1 MCALGSVS
9 GVNLLTVET
18 VIQPTVRTHNTITI
32 TREEYTSTMDWVLA
46 APIAAVVSILFGG
59 FLFYRVYQ
67 SPTGTEAA
75 VRVQRAIAEGANA
88 YLQILYTALV
98 VVSAILALV
107 LVFLFGWET
116 ALAYV
121 LGALCS
127 ALAGYFGM
135 QVALLAN
142 AKSAT
147 AAQGGLTKAFPVAFN
162 AGGVMGMA
170 VVGLAALGM
179 SVIYLIFRDPEI
191 VLGFS
196 FGASSLALLAK
207 AGGGIYTKT
216 ADIGADLVGKVE
228 LTLPED
234 DPRNPAVI
242 ADNVGD
248 NVGDVAGMGGDI
260 FDSYVASVVAVM
272 ILGSALHN
280 ADASIYSIGYVTLP
294 IVFAAAGIFASIV
307 GMFFVRTSEGQ
318 NPTRALN
325 MGTYA
330 TCAVFAVLSLGVVL
344 LLNVDIAVFWA
355 NVAGLIAGV
364 VIGMTTDYYT
374 SIDQVAVKNT
384 AEASQTG
391 TAINILTGFSYGL
404 MSVVPPIIG
413 IALATLIAYF
423 VCQAN
428 GISGLYGVSIAAVG
442 MLSITGMIVSSD
454 AYGPI
459 VDNAQG
465 IAEMAGMDPDVIHV
479 CAQMDAAGNTAK
491 AITKGFAIGAAGL
504 TVLALFAAY
513 METVGASST
522 VQELLGK
529 GIDVTTLELLD
540 PLVIAGV
547 FLGSMMP
554 PVFSA
559 MLILSVGK
567 NAFKMIE
574 EVRRQV
580 REIPGL
586 LEGTADPDYA
596 SCVRIASQGALWEL
610 VAPGLLGFLAPLI
623 VGFLL
628 GPAALGGFLGGS
640 IFVGLI
646 FALLMANSGGLWD
659 NAKKYIEDGAL
670 GGPGSDEHKAA
681 VVGDTVGDPFKD
693 TAGPSI
699 NTLITVM
706 SLVAT
711 VFAPV
716 IAKYS
721 LPIVFRWY
729 ELPWFH

>member
-1 MCALGSVS
+1 M
-9 GVNLLTVET
+9 NW
-18 VIQPTVRTHNTITI
+18 VI
-32 TREEYTSTMDWVLA
+32 L

-59 FLFYRVYQ
+59 YLFYRVYQ
-67 SPTGTEAA
+67 APVGTKEAA
-75 VRVQRAIAEGANA
+75 RVQRAISEGANA
-88 YLQILYTALV
+88 YLRILYLALV
-98 VVSAILALV
+98 IVAAILAIILI
-107 LVFLFGWET
+107 FLFGIWT
-116 ALAYV
+116 AVAYV
-121 LGALCS
+121 FGALCS

-135 QVALLAN
+135 QVALMAN

-147 AAQGGLTKAFPVAFN
+147 AAQEGLTKAFPLAFS

-179 SVIYLIFRDPEI
+179 SVLYLIFEDPEI
-191 VLGFS
+191 ILGFS

-260 FDSYVASVVAVM
+260 FDSYVASAVAVM
-272 ILGSALHN
+272 ILGAALH
-280 ADASIYSIGYVTLP
+280 AGDAELYPIGYVTLP
-294 IVFAAAGIFASIV
+294 ILFAAGGILASIV
-307 GMFFVRTSEGQ
+307 GMFFVRTSEGE

-330 TCAVFAVLSLGVVL
+330 TTIVFAILSLGIVF
-344 LLNVDIAVFWA
+344 LLNLSMAVFWA
-355 NVAGLIAGV
+355 NIAGLIAGI

-374 SIDQVAVKNT
+374 SIDGQAVKNT

-404 MSVVPPIIG
+404 LSIVPPIIG
-413 IALATLIAYF
+413 IAGATVIAYF
-423 VCQAN
+423 VAQGM
-428 GISGLYGVSIAAVG
+428 GISGLYGISIAAVG
-442 MLSITGMIVSSD
+442 MLSVTGMIVSSD

-465 IAEMAGMDPDVIHV
+465 IAEMSGMDPEVIAV

-513 METVGASST
+513 AETVGLTSLD
-522 VQELLGK
+522 LLNP
-529 GIDVTTLELLD
+529 I
-540 PLVIAGV
+540 VIVGM
-547 FLGSMMP
+547 FLGAMMP

-559 MLILSVGK
+559 MLILSVGR

-574 EVRRQV
+574 EIRRQV

-610 VAPGLLGFLAPLI
+610 IGPGLLAFLAPLG
-623 VGFLL
+623 VGFVL
-628 GPAALGGFLGGS
+628 GPRALGGFLGGS
-640 IFVGLI
+640 IFVGVI
-646 FALLMANSGGLWD
+646 FALFMANSGGLWD

-670 GGPGSDEHKAA
+670 GGPGSEEHKAA

-706 SLVAT
+706 SLIAT
-711 VFAPV
+711 VFGPV
-716 IAKYS
+716 ISRYA
-721 LPIVFRWY
+721 LPVVFG
-729 ELPWFH
+729 WFS

>member
-1 MCALGSVS
+1 
-9 GVNLLTVET
+9 
-18 VIQPTVRTHNTITI
+18 
-32 TREEYTSTMDWVLA
+32 MDWVFLG
-46 APIAAVVSILFGG
+46 PIAAVISIFFGG
-59 FLFYRVYQ
+59 YLFYRV
-67 SPTGTEAA
+67 SLAPTGSEKAA
-75 VRVQRAIAEGANA
+75 RVSRAITEGANA
-88 YLQILYTALV
+88 YLRTLYSALV
-98 VVSAILALV
+98 VVALILSLV
-107 LVFLFGWET
+107 LVFLFGIWT
-116 ALAYV
+116 AVAYV
-121 LGALCS
+121 FGALCS

-135 QVALLAN
+135 QVALMAN
-142 AKSAT
+142 AKTAT
-147 AAQGGLTKAFPVAFN
+147 AAQGGLSKAFPLAFS

-170 VVGLAALGM
+170 VVGMAVIGM
-179 SVIYLIFRDPEI
+179 SVIYMIFRDPEI

-260 FDSYVASVVAVM
+260 FDSYVASMVAVM
-272 ILGSALHN
+272 ILGAALVQRHPKT
-280 ADASIYSIGYVTLP
+280 YGLHYVTLP
-294 IVFAAAGIFASIV
+294 IIFAAAGIIASIV

-325 MGTYA
+325 AGTYA
-330 TCAVFAVLSLGVVL
+330 TCVVFAVLAFGVVRLLGV
-344 LLNVDIAVFWA
+344 NMAAFWA
-355 NVAGLIAGV
+355 NLAGLVAGV
-364 VIGMTTDYYT
+364 VIGVTTDHYT
-374 SIDQVAVKNT
+374 SIDQVAVRNT

-404 MSVVPPIIG
+404 LSIVPPIIG
-413 IALATLIAYF
+413 IAAATMIAYF
-423 VCQAN
+423 VSE
-428 GISGLYGVSIAAVG
+428 GMGMSGLYGISISAVG

-465 IAEMAGMDPDVIHV
+465 VAEMSGMDPEVISV

-513 METVGASST
+513 AETVDLTSLD
-522 VQELLGK
+522 LLNPVVIV
-529 GIDVTTLELLD
+529 GIF
-540 PLVIAGV
+540 I
-547 FLGSMMP
+547 GSMMP

-559 MLILSVGK
+559 MTILSVGR

-574 EVRRQV
+574 EIRRQV

-610 VAPGLLGFLAPLI
+610 TGPGLLAFLSPLV

-628 GPAALGGFLGGS
+628 GPLALGGFLGGS

-646 FALLMANSGGLWD
+646 FALFMANSGGLWD

-670 GGPGSDEHKAA
+670 GGPGSEEHKAA

-706 SLVAT
+706 SLIAT

-716 IAKYS
+716 IANYA
-721 LPIVFRWY
+721 LPVVFG
-729 ELPWFH
+729 WF

>member
-1 MCALGSVS
+1 
-9 GVNLLTVET
+9 
-18 VIQPTVRTHNTITI
+18 
-32 TREEYTSTMDWVLA
+32 MDWVFLG
-46 APIAAVVSILFGG
+46 PIAAVVSILFGG
-59 FLFYRVYQ
+59 YLFYRVYQ
-67 SPTGTEAA
+67 APTGTQQAA
-75 VRVQRAIAEGANA
+75 RVQRAIAEGANA
-88 YLQILYTALV
+88 YLGTLYLALV
-98 VVSAILALV
+98 VVAGILALV
-107 LVFLFGWET
+107 LIFLFGIWT

-121 LGALCS
+121 FGALCS

-135 QVALLAN
+135 QVALMAN
-142 AKSAT
+142 ARSAT
-147 AAQGGLTKAFPVAFN
+147 AAEGGLAKAFPLAFS

-170 VVGLAALGM
+170 VVGLAVLGM
-179 SVIYLIFRDPEI
+179 SVLYLIFEDPEI

-242 ADNVGD
+242 ADLVGD

-272 ILGSALHN
+272 ILGAALHARN
-280 ADASIYSIGYVTLP
+280 PELYPIGYVTLP
-294 IVFAAAGIFASIV
+294 IIFAAGGIVASII
-307 GMFFVRTSEGQ
+307 GMFFVHTSEGE

-330 TCAVFAVLSLGVVL
+330 TTIVFAILSLGIVFL
-344 LLNVDIAVFWA
+344 LDVSMAIFWA
-355 NVAGLIAGV
+355 NIAGLIAGI

-374 SIDQVAVKNT
+374 SIDGQAVKNT

-404 MSVVPPIIG
+404 MSIVPPIIG
-413 IALATLIAYF
+413 ITVATMVSFF
-423 VCQAN
+423 VAQ
-428 GISGLYGVSIAAVG
+428 GMGVSGLYGISIAAVG

-465 IAEMAGMDPDVIHV
+465 VAEMAGMDPDVISV

-513 METVGASST
+513 SETVQLESLD
-522 VQELLGK
+522 LLNP
-529 GIDVTTLELLD
+529 V
-540 PLVIAGV
+540 VIVGV
-547 FLGSMMP
+547 FLGAMMP

-559 MLILSVGK
+559 MLILSVGR

-574 EVRRQV
+574 EIRRQV

-610 VAPGLLGFLAPLI
+610 IAPGLLSFLAPLG
-623 VGFLL
+623 VGFIL
-628 GPAALGGFLGGS
+628 GPKALAGFLGGS
-640 IFVGLI
+640 IFVGVI
-646 FALLMANSGGLWD
+646 FALFMANAGGLWD
-659 NAKKYIEDGAL
+659 NAKKYIEDGHL
-670 GGPGSDEHKAA
+670 GGPGSEEHKAA
-681 VVGDTVGDPFKD
+681 IVGDTVGDPFKD

-706 SLVAT
+706 SLIAT

-716 IAKYS
+716 ISRYA
-721 LPIVFRWY
+721 LPVVFG
-729 ELPWFH
+729 WFG

>member
-1 MCALGSVS
+1 
-9 GVNLLTVET
+9 
-18 VIQPTVRTHNTITI
+18 
-32 TREEYTSTMDWVLA
+32 MDWVFL
-46 APIAAVVSILFGG
+46 APISAVISILFGG
-59 FLFYRVYQ
+59 YLFYHVNKA
-67 SPTGTEAA
+67 PTGTQEAA
-75 VRVQRAIAEGANA
+75 HVSAAIREGANA
-88 YLQILYTALV
+88 YLKILYTALV
-98 VVSAILALV
+98 VVAVILSIV
-107 LVFLFGWET
+107 LLLLFGFWT
-116 ALAYV
+116 AVAYV

-127 ALAGYFGM
+127 ALAGFLGM
-135 QVALLAN
+135 QVALMAN
-142 AKSAT
+142 VKSAT
-147 AAQGGLTKAFPVAFN
+147 AAEHGLTKAFPIAFS

-170 VVGLAALGM
+170 VTGMAVLGM
-179 SVIYLIFRDPEI
+179 SVIYIIFRDPSI

-272 ILGSALHN
+272 ILGAEL
-280 ADASIYSIGYVTLP
+280 AQDDPATYGTGYVILP
-294 IVFAAAGIFASIV
+294 LVLAAAGILAAIV
-307 GMFFVRTSEGQ
+307 GMFFVRATEGQ

-325 MGTYA
+325 MGTYV
-330 TCAVFAVLSLGVVL
+330 TCIALAVLSLGVVYL
-344 LLNVDIAVFWA
+344 LGVNMAAFWA
-355 NVAGLIAGV
+355 NLAGLVAGV

-374 SIDQVAVKNT
+374 SIDQKAVKNT

-404 MSVVPPIIG
+404 LSIVPPIIG
-413 IALATLIAYF
+413 IAVATMVAYF
-423 VCQAN
+423 VSE
-428 GISGLYGVSIAAVG
+428 GMGMSGLYGISISAVG

-465 IAEMAGMDPDVIHV
+465 IAEMSGMSHEVIHV

-513 METVGASST
+513 AATVDLSA
-522 VQELLGK
+522 L
-529 GIDVTTLELLD
+529 DLLD
-540 PLVIAGV
+540 PLVIVGV

-559 MLILSVGK
+559 MTILSVGK

-574 EVRRQV
+574 EIRRQV

-586 LEGTADPDYA
+586 LEGTAKPDYA

-610 VAPGLLGFLAPLI
+610 LAPGLLAFLSPLA

-628 GPAALGGFLGGS
+628 GVKALGGFLGGS

-646 FALLMANSGGLWD
+646 FALFMANAGGLWD

-670 GGPGSDEHKAA
+670 GGPGSEEHKAA

-706 SLVAT
+706 SLIAN

-721 LPIVFRWY
+721 LPT
-729 ELPWFH
+729 LMGWF

>member
-1 MCALGSVS
+1 
-9 GVNLLTVET
+9 
-18 VIQPTVRTHNTITI
+18 
-32 TREEYTSTMDWVLA
+32 MDWVFL

-59 FLFYRVYQ
+59 YLFYRVQ
-67 SPTGTEAA
+67 QAPIGTERAA
-75 VRVQRAIAEGANA
+75 KVSRAITEGANA
-88 YLQILYTALV
+88 YLKILYLALV
-98 VVSAILALV
+98 VIAAILAIV
-107 LVFLFGWET
+107 LIFLFGVPM
-116 ALAYV
+116 AVAFV
-121 LGALCS
+121 LGAACS
-127 ALAGYFGM
+127 AVAGYFGM
-135 QVALLAN
+135 QVALMAN
-142 AKSAT
+142 ARSAT
-147 AAQGGLTKAFPVAFN
+147 AAKEGLTAAFPIAFN

-170 VVGLAALGM
+170 VVGLAVLGM
-179 SVIYLIFRDPEI
+179 SVVYILSGDPEI

-272 ILGSALHN
+272 ILGAALH
-280 ADASIYSIGYVTLP
+280 AEEPGTYPIAYVTLP
-294 IVFAAAGIFASIV
+294 IIFASVGIFSSIV
-307 GMFFVRTSEGQ
+307 GMFFVRTSEGE
-318 NPTRALN
+318 NPTRGLN

-330 TCAVFAVLSLGVVL
+330 TCVVFALLSFGVVL
-344 LLNVDIAVFWA
+344 LLGVNLAVFWA
-355 NVAGLIAGV
+355 NLAGLVAGV

-374 SIDQVAVKNT
+374 SIDQQAVKNT

-404 MSVVPPIIG
+404 LSIVPPIIG
-413 IALATLIAYF
+413 IAAATMISFF
-423 VCQAN
+423 VSQAM
-428 GISGLYGVSIAAVG
+428 GISGLYGISIAAVG

-465 IAEMAGMDPDVIHV
+465 VAEMSGMDPDVIQV

-513 METVGASST
+513 TETVG
-522 VQELLGK
+522 
-529 GIDVTTLELLD
+529 VTALDLLD
-540 PLVIAGV
+540 PIVIVGV
-547 FLGSMMP
+547 FIGSMMP

-574 EVRRQV
+574 EIRRQV

-610 VAPGLLGFLAPLI
+610 VGPGLLAFLSPLA
-623 VGFLL
+623 VGFFL
-628 GPAALGGFLGGS
+628 GPKALGGFLGGS

-646 FALLMANSGGLWD
+646 FALFMANSGGLWD

-670 GGPGSDEHKAA
+670 GGTGSEEHKAA

-711 VFAPV
+711 VFAP
-716 IAKYS
+716 IIGQYA
-721 LPIVFRWY
+721 LPVVFG
-729 ELPWFH
+729 WF

>member
-1 MCALGSVS
+1 M
-9 GVNLLTVET
+9 NW
-18 VIQPTVRTHNTITI
+18 VI
-32 TREEYTSTMDWVLA
+32 L
-46 APIAAVVSILFGG
+46 APIAAVISILFGLW
-59 FLFYRVYQ
+59 LFMRVR
-67 SPTGTEAA
+67 AA
-75 VRVQRAIAEGANA
+75 PLGSKKTAEVTAAIAEGANA
-88 YLQILYTALV
+88 YLRVLYVALV
-98 VVSAILALV
+98 VVAAILAVLLV
-107 LVFLFGWET
+107 ILFTWQM
-116 ALAYV
+116 ALAFV
-121 LGALCS
+121 FGATCS
-127 ALAGYFGM
+127 AVAGYFGM
-135 QVALLAN
+135 QVALMANGRSAN
-142 AKSAT
+142 AAKE
-147 AAQGGLTKAFPVAFN
+147 GLSKAFPIAFN

-170 VVGLAALGM
+170 VVGLAVLGM
-179 SVIYLIFRDPEI
+179 SVLYMLTINPETGMGDPEV

-196 FGASSLALLAK
+196 FGASALALLAK

-228 LTLPED
+228 LGLPED

-272 ILGSALHN
+272 ILGAALLES
-280 ADASIYSIGYVTLP
+280 DTDTYSVSYVVLP
-294 IVFAAAGIFASIV
+294 MIFAAAGILSSII

-318 NPTRALN
+318 NPTRGLN

-330 TCAVFAVLSLGVVL
+330 TTAVFAALSFGVIQLLGI
-344 LLNVDIAVFWA
+344 NMAAFWA
-355 NVAGLIAGV
+355 NLAGLLAGII
-364 VIGMTTDYYT
+364 IGMTTDYYT
-374 SIDQVAVKNT
+374 SIDQQMVKNT

-404 MSVVPPIIG
+404 LSVVPPILG
-413 IALATLIAYF
+413 IVAATLISYF
-423 VCQAN
+423 VSEAM
-428 GISGLYGVSIAAVG
+428 GMSGLYGISIAAVG

-465 IAEMAGMDPDVIHV
+465 IAEMSGFDHEVIQV

-513 METVGASST
+513 SETVDLSAMN
-522 VQELLGK
+522 
-529 GIDVTTLELLD
+529 LLD
-540 PLVIAGV
+540 PIVIAGIFV
-547 FLGSMMP
+547 GAMMP

-559 MLILSVGK
+559 MTILAVGR

-574 EVRRQV
+574 EIRRQV

-586 LEGTADPDYA
+586 LEGTANPDYA
-596 SCVRIASQGALWEL
+596 SCVGIASQGALWEL
-610 VAPGLLGFLAPLI
+610 VGPGLLAFLSPLA

-628 GPAALGGFLGGS
+628 GPSALGGFLGGS

-646 FALLMANSGGLWD
+646 FALFMANAGGLWD
-659 NAKKYIEDGAL
+659 NAKKYIEDGKL
-670 GGPGSDEHKAA
+670 GGPGSEEHKAA

-706 SLVAT
+706 SLIAT
-711 VFAPV
+711 VFAPI
-716 IAKYS
+716 IAKWS
-721 LPIVFRWY
+721 LPVVFG
-729 ELPWFH
+729 WFGY

>member
-1 MCALGSVS
+1 
-9 GVNLLTVET
+9 
-18 VIQPTVRTHNTITI
+18 
-32 TREEYTSTMDWVLA
+32 MDWVFL

-59 FLFYRVYQ
+59 YLFYQVKQ
-67 SPTGTEAA
+67 APVGTEKAA
-75 VRVQRAIAEGANA
+75 RVSAAITEGANA
-88 YLQILYTALV
+88 YLRILYVALV
-98 VVSAILALV
+98 VIAAVLAIVLAL
-107 LVFLFGWET
+107 LFDVPM
-116 ALAYV
+116 ALAFV
-121 LGALCS
+121 FGAACS
-127 ALAGYFGM
+127 AVAGYFGM
-135 QVALLAN
+135 QVALMAN
-142 AKSAT
+142 ARTAT
-147 AAQGGLTKAFPVAFN
+147 AAKDGLTKAFPIAFS

-170 VVGLAALGM
+170 VVGLAVLGM
-179 SVIYLIFRDPEI
+179 SVIYLIFRNPHI

-248 NVGDVAGMGGDI
+248 NVGDVAGMGADI
-260 FDSYVASVVAVM
+260 FDSYVASAVAVM
-272 ILGSALHN
+272 ILGAALAREN
-280 ADASIYSIGYVTLP
+280 PSTYGLNYVALP
-294 IVFAAAGIFASIV
+294 IVFAAAGILASIV
-307 GMFFVRTSEGQ
+307 GMFFVRTGEGQ

-330 TCAVFAVLSLGVVL
+330 TCAVFAVLSLGIVFL
-344 LLNVDIAVFWA
+344 LGINMAAFWA
-355 NVAGLIAGV
+355 NLAGLIAGV
-364 VIGMTTDYYT
+364 VIGTTTDYYT
-374 SIDQVAVKNT
+374 SIDQQAVKNV

-404 MSVVPPIIG
+404 LSIVPPILG
-413 IALATLIAYF
+413 IAAATMIAFF
-423 VCQAN
+423 VSE
-428 GISGLYGVSIAAVG
+428 GMGMSGLYGISISAVG

-465 IAEMAGMDPDVIHV
+465 VAEMSSMDPDVIQV

-513 METVGASST
+513 AETVGLTSLD
-522 VQELLGK
+522 LLNP
-529 GIDVTTLELLD
+529 I
-540 PLVIAGV
+540 VIVGLFV
-547 FLGSMMP
+547 GSMMP

-559 MLILSVGK
+559 MLILSVGR

-574 EVRRQV
+574 EIRRQV

-610 VAPGLLGFLAPLI
+610 VAPGLLAFLAPLA
-623 VGFLL
+623 VGFFL
-628 GPAALGGFLGGS
+628 GPVALGGFLGGS

-646 FALLMANSGGLWD
+646 FALFMANSGGLWD

-670 GGPGSDEHKAA
+670 GGPGSEEHKAA

-716 IAKYS
+716 IGQYA
-721 LPIVFRWY
+721 LPVVFG
-729 ELPWFH
+729 WF

>member
-1 MCALGSVS
+1 
-9 GVNLLTVET
+9 
-18 VIQPTVRTHNTITI
+18 
-32 TREEYTSTMDWVLA
+32 MDWVIL
-46 APIAAVVSILFGG
+46 APIAAVLSILFGG
-59 FLFYRVYQ
+59 YLFYKVYQ

-75 VRVQRAIAEGANA
+75 AKVQRAIAEGANA
-88 YLQILYTALV
+88 YLKTLYLALV
-98 VVSAILALV
+98 VVAAILSLV
-107 LVFLFGWET
+107 LLLLFDLWT
-116 ALAYV
+116 ALAFV
-121 LGALCS
+121 FGAFCS
-127 ALAGYFGM
+127 AVAGYFGM
-135 QVALLAN
+135 QVALMAN

-147 AAQGGLTKAFPVAFN
+147 AANEGLTKAFPVAFN

-170 VVGLAALGM
+170 VVGLAVLGM
-179 SVIYLIFRDPEI
+179 SVLYLIFRDPEI

-196 FGASSLALLAK
+196 FGASAFALLAK

-272 ILGSALHN
+272 ILGASLHHS
-280 ADASIYSIGYVTLP
+280 DPGTYSIAYVTLP
-294 IVFAAAGIFASIV
+294 IIFAAAGILASII
-307 GMFFVRTSEGQ
+307 GMFFVRSSEGQ

-330 TCAVFAVLSLGVVL
+330 TTVVFAVLSLGVVL
-344 LLNVDIAVFWA
+344 LLGLNMAIFWA
-355 NVAGLIAGV
+355 NIAGLIAGI

-374 SIDQVAVKNT
+374 SIDQQAVAKT

-404 MSVVPPIIG
+404 MSIVPPIIG
-413 IALATLIAYF
+413 IAAATMISFF
-423 VCQAN
+423 VAQGM
-428 GISGLYGVSIAAVG
+428 GISGLYGISIAAVG

-465 IAEMAGMDPDVIHV
+465 VAEMAGMEPEVIHV

-513 METVGASST
+513 AETVNLDSLDMLHP
-522 VQELLGK
+522 VVIV
-529 GIDVTTLELLD
+529 GI
-540 PLVIAGV
+540 
-547 FLGSMMP
+547 FLGAMMP

-559 MLILSVGK
+559 MLILSVGR

-574 EVRRQV
+574 EIRRQV

-596 SCVRIASQGALWEL
+596 SCVAIASQGALWEL
-610 VAPGLLGFLAPLI
+610 VAPGILAFAAPLA
-623 VGFLL
+623 VGFIL
-628 GPAALGGFLGGS
+628 GPAALAGFLGGS
-640 IFVGLI
+640 IFVGVI
-646 FALLMANSGGLWD
+646 FALFMANSGGLWD
-659 NAKKYIEDGAL
+659 NAKKFIEDGAL
-670 GGPGSDEHKAA
+670 GGPGSEEHKAA

-706 SLVAT
+706 SLIAT
-711 VFAPV
+711 VFGPLIAQYALPV
-716 IAKYS
+716 
-721 LPIVFRWY
+721 VFNW
-729 ELPWFH
+729 PF

>member
-1 MCALGSVS
+1 M
-9 GVNLLTVET
+9 NW
-18 VIQPTVRTHNTITI
+18 VIF
-32 TREEYTSTMDWVLA
+32 
-46 APIAAVVSILFGG
+46 APIAAVVSIFFGG
-59 FLFYRVYQ
+59 YLFYKVYQ
-67 SPTGTEAA
+67 SPTGSEKAA
-75 VRVQRAIAEGANA
+75 RVSRAISEGANA
-88 YLQILYTALV
+88 YLKTLYLALV
-98 VVSAILALV
+98 VVAAILSVV
-107 LVFLFGWET
+107 LIFLFGVET
-116 ALAYV
+116 AVAYV
-121 LGALCS
+121 FGAVCS
-127 ALAGYFGM
+127 GLAGYFGM
-135 QVALLAN
+135 QVALMAN
-142 AKSAT
+142 AKTAT
-147 AAQGGLTKAFPVAFN
+147 AAEGGLTKAFPVAFN

-170 VVGLAALGM
+170 VVGMAVLGM
-179 SVIYLIFRDPEI
+179 SVIYLIFEDPQI

-228 LTLPED
+228 LNLPED

-248 NVGDVAGMGGDI
+248 NVGDVAGMGADI

-272 ILGSALHN
+272 ILGAALH
-280 ADASIYSIGYVTLP
+280 SRHPETYGIIYVTLP
-294 IVFAAAGIFASIV
+294 ILFAALGIPASIV
-307 GMFFVRTSEGQ
+307 GVFFVRTGEGQ

-330 TCAVFAVLSLGVVL
+330 TCVVFALLSLGIVL
-344 LLNVDIAVFWA
+344 LLGINIAVFWCTI
-355 NVAGLIAGV
+355 AGLIAGV
-364 VIGMTTDYYT
+364 TIGMTTDHYT
-374 SIDQVAVKNT
+374 SIDQKAVKLT

-391 TAINILTGFSYGL
+391 AAINILTGFSYGL
-404 MSVVPPIIG
+404 MSIVPPIIG
-413 IALATLIAYF
+413 IAAATLVSYF
-423 VCQAN
+423 VSE
-428 GISGLYGVSIAAVG
+428 GMGMDGLYGISVSAVG

-465 IAEMAGMDPDVIHV
+465 VAEMAGMDPDVIQV

-513 METVGASST
+513 AETVGLPSLD
-522 VQELLGK
+522 LLHP
-529 GIDVTTLELLD
+529 I
-540 PLVIAGV
+540 VIAGV
-547 FLGSMMP
+547 FLGAMMP

-559 MLILSVGK
+559 MTILSVGK

-574 EVRRQV
+574 EIRRQV

-586 LEGTADPDYA
+586 LDGTADPDYA

-610 VAPGLLGFLAPLI
+610 VGPGLLAFVAPLA

-640 IFVGLI
+640 IFVGVI
-646 FALLMANSGGLWD
+646 FALFMANAGGLWD
-659 NAKKYIEDGAL
+659 NAKKYIEDGHL
-670 GGPGSDEHKAA
+670 GGTGSEEHKAA
-681 VVGDTVGDPFKD
+681 VIGDTVGDPFKD

-706 SLVAT
+706 SLIAT

-716 IAKYS
+716 IARHA
-721 LPIVFRWY
+721 LPTVFG
-729 ELPWFH
+729 WF

>member
-1 MCALGSVS
+1 
-9 GVNLLTVET
+9 
-18 VIQPTVRTHNTITI
+18 
-32 TREEYTSTMDWVLA
+32 MDWVFL
-46 APIAAVVSILFGG
+46 APIAAVISILFGG
-59 FLFYRVYQ
+59 YLFYRVYQ
-67 SPTGTEAA
+67 SPSGSEAA
-75 VRVQRAIAEGANA
+75 VRVSRAINQGANA
-88 YLQILYTALV
+88 YLKTLYSALV
-98 VVSAILALV
+98 VVAVILSIV
-107 LVFLFGWET
+107 LGLLFGVWT
-116 ALAYV
+116 AVAYV
-121 LGALCS
+121 FGALCS
-127 ALAGYFGM
+127 AVAGFFGM
-135 QVALLAN
+135 QVALMAN
-142 AKSAT
+142 AKTAT
-147 AAQGGLTKAFPVAFN
+147 AAQYGLSKAFPVAFN

-179 SVIYLIFRDPEI
+179 SVVYMVFRDPHI

-248 NVGDVAGMGGDI
+248 NVGDVAGMGADI

-272 ILGSALHN
+272 ILGAALHN
-280 ADASIYSIGYVTLP
+280 SKPGQYGIAYVTLP
-294 IVFAAAGIFASIV
+294 IVFAAAGILSSIV

-330 TCAVFAVLSLGVVL
+330 TCAVFAILSLGIVL
-344 LLNVDIAVFWA
+344 FTGVNLAAFWA
-355 NVAGLIAGV
+355 NIAGLIAGV

-374 SIDQVAVKNT
+374 SIDQQAVKRT

-404 MSVVPPIIG
+404 LSIVPPIIG
-413 IALATLIAYF
+413 IAAATMIAFF
-423 VCQAN
+423 VSQSM
-428 GISGLYGVSIAAVG
+428 GMSGLYGISISAVG

-459 VDNAQG
+459 VDNSQG
-465 IAEMAGMDPDVIHV
+465 IAEMAGMDPNVIQV

-513 METVGASST
+513 AETVGLTSLDLLNP
-522 VQELLGK
+522 VVIVGILLG
-529 GIDVTTLELLD
+529 G
-540 PLVIAGV
+540 
-547 FLGSMMP
+547 MMP

-559 MLILSVGK
+559 LVILSVGR

-574 EVRRQV
+574 EIRRQV

-596 SCVRIASQGALWEL
+596 RCVRIASQGALWEL
-610 VAPGLLGFLAPLI
+610 VAPGTLAFVTPLL

-628 GPAALGGFLGGS
+628 GPLALGGFLGGS
-640 IFVGLI
+640 IFVGLV
-646 FALLMANSGGLWD
+646 FALFMANSGGLWD

-670 GGPGSDEHKAA
+670 GGPGSEEHKAA

-706 SLVAT
+706 SLIAT
-711 VFAPV
+711 VFAPM
-716 IAKYS
+716 IAKYA
-721 LPIVFRWY
+721 LPVV
-729 ELPWFH
+729 LGWF

>member
-1 MCALGSVS
+1 
-9 GVNLLTVET
+9 
-18 VIQPTVRTHNTITI
+18 
-32 TREEYTSTMDWVLA
+32 MDWVIL
-46 APIAAVVSILFGG
+46 APIAAVISIFFGG
-59 FLFYRVYQ
+59 YLFYQVYK
-67 SPTGTEAA
+67 SPTGSERAA
-75 VRVQRAIAEGANA
+75 KVSRAIAEGANA
-88 YLQILYTALV
+88 YLKTLYTALV
-98 VVSAILALV
+98 VVAVV
-107 LVFLFGWET
+107 LSVVLIFMFGVWT
-116 ALAYV
+116 AMAYV

-127 ALAGYFGM
+127 AVAGFLGM
-135 QVALLAN
+135 QVALMAN

-147 AAQGGLTKAFPVAFN
+147 AAEQGLTKAFPIAFN

-179 SVIYLIFRDPEI
+179 SAIYIIFHDPQI

-272 ILGSALHN
+272 ILGAALH
-280 ADASIYSIGYVTLP
+280 DEIPDVYGIGYVTLP
-294 IVFAAAGIFASIV
+294 IVLAAAGILASIV
-307 GMFFVRTSEGQ
+307 GMFFVRTSEGR

-330 TCAVFAVLSLGVVL
+330 TCTVLALLSLGVVL
-344 LLNVDIAVFWA
+344 LLDVNLAAFWA
-355 NVAGLIAGV
+355 GLAGLIAGI

-374 SIDQVAVKNT
+374 SVDQQAVKRT

-391 TAINILTGFSYGL
+391 AAINILTGFSYGL
-404 MSVVPPIIG
+404 LSIVPPIMG
-413 IALATLIAYF
+413 IAAATMIAYF
-423 VCQAN
+423 VSE
-428 GISGLYGVSIAAVG
+428 GMGVSGLYGISISAVG

-465 IAEMAGMDPDVIHV
+465 VAEMSGMSHEVIHV

-513 METVGASST
+513 AETVNLTSLD
-522 VQELLGK
+522 LLNPVVIV
-529 GIDVTTLELLD
+529 GI
-540 PLVIAGV
+540 
-547 FLGSMMP
+547 FLGGMMP

-559 MLILSVGK
+559 MTILSVGK

-574 EVRRQV
+574 EIRRQV

-610 VAPGLLGFLAPLI
+610 VGPGLLAFLAPLV
-623 VGFLL
+623 VGFVL
-628 GPAALGGFLGGS
+628 GPKALGGFLGGS
-640 IFVGLI
+640 ILVGLI
-646 FALLMANSGGLWD
+646 FALFMANSGGLWD
-659 NAKKYIEDGAL
+659 NAKKYIEEGAL
-670 GGPGSDEHKAA
+670 GGPGSEEHKAA

-706 SLVAT
+706 SLIAT
-711 VFAPV
+711 IFAPI
-716 IAKYS
+716 IADYA
-721 LPIVFRWY
+721 LPV
-729 ELPWFH
+729 LLGWF

>member
-1 MCALGSVS
+1 
-9 GVNLLTVET
+9 
-18 VIQPTVRTHNTITI
+18 
-32 TREEYTSTMDWVLA
+32 MDWVFL

-59 FLFYRVYQ
+59 YLFYQVKQ
-67 SPTGTEAA
+67 APIGTEKAA
-75 VRVQRAIAEGANA
+75 KVSAAITEGANA
-88 YLQILYTALV
+88 YLRILYVALV
-98 VVSAILALV
+98 VIAAVLAIVLAL
-107 LVFLFGWET
+107 LFDVPM
-116 ALAYV
+116 ALAFV
-121 LGALCS
+121 FGAACS
-127 ALAGYFGM
+127 AVAGYFGM
-135 QVALLAN
+135 QVALMAN
-142 AKSAT
+142 ARTAT
-147 AAQGGLTKAFPVAFN
+147 AAKDGLTVAFPIAFS

-170 VVGLAALGM
+170 VVGLAVLGM
-179 SVIYLIFRDPEI
+179 SVIYLLFRNPHI

-248 NVGDVAGMGGDI
+248 NVGDVAGMGADI
-260 FDSYVASVVAVM
+260 FDSYVASAVAVM
-272 ILGSALHN
+272 ILGAALVREN
-280 ADASIYSIGYVTLP
+280 PGTYGLNYVALP
-294 IVFAAAGIFASIV
+294 IVFAAAGILASIV
-307 GMFFVRTSEGQ
+307 GMFFVRTGEGQ

-330 TCAVFAVLSLGVVL
+330 TCAVFAVLSLGIVFL
-344 LLNVDIAVFWA
+344 LGINMAAFWA
-355 NVAGLIAGV
+355 NLAGLIAGV
-364 VIGMTTDYYT
+364 VIGTTTDYYT
-374 SIDQVAVKNT
+374 SIDQQAVKNV

-404 MSVVPPIIG
+404 LSIVPPILG
-413 IALATLIAYF
+413 IAAATMIAFF
-423 VCQAN
+423 VSE
-428 GISGLYGVSIAAVG
+428 GMGMSGLYGISISAVG

-465 IAEMAGMDPDVIHV
+465 VAEMSGMDPDVIQV

-513 METVGASST
+513 AETVGLAALD
-522 VQELLGK
+522 LLNP
-529 GIDVTTLELLD
+529 V
-540 PLVIAGV
+540 VIVGL
-547 FLGSMMP
+547 FIGSMMP

-559 MLILSVGK
+559 MLILSVGR

-574 EVRRQV
+574 EIRRQV

-610 VAPGLLGFLAPLI
+610 VAPGLLAFLAPLA
-623 VGFLL
+623 VGFFL
-628 GPAALGGFLGGS
+628 GPLALGGFLGGS

-646 FALLMANSGGLWD
+646 FALFMANSGGLWD

-716 IAKYS
+716 IGRYA
-721 LPIVFRWY
+721 LPIVFG
-729 ELPWFH
+729 WF

>member
-1 MCALGSVS
+1 
-9 GVNLLTVET
+9 
-18 VIQPTVRTHNTITI
+18 
-32 TREEYTSTMDWVLA
+32 MDWVILT
-46 APIAAVVSILFGG
+46 PIAAIVSILVGG
-59 FLFYRVYQ
+59 FLFYRVNKA
-67 SPTGTEAA
+67 PTGSEKATK
-75 VRVQRAIAEGANA
+75 VCNAIREGANA
-88 YLQILYTALV
+88 YLRVLYTALV
-98 VVSAILALV
+98 IVAAV
-107 LVFLFGWET
+107 LSIVLIFLFGIWM
-116 ALAYV
+116 AVAFV
-121 LGALCS
+121 LGAMCS

-135 QVALLAN
+135 QVALMAN

-147 AAQGGLTKAFPVAFN
+147 AAQKGLSPAFSVAFS

-170 VVGLAALGM
+170 VVGLAVLGM
-179 SVIYLIFRDPEI
+179 GIIYIIFRDPQI

-272 ILGSALHN
+272 ILGAELMIKKSDLYGI
-280 ADASIYSIGYVTLP
+280 SYVILP
-294 IVFAAAGIFASIV
+294 LVFASAGILASVI
-307 GMFFVRTSEGQ
+307 GMLFVRTSEGK
-318 NPTRALN
+318 NPGRGLN

-330 TCAVFAVLSLGVVL
+330 TTAVFVVLSLMVVWL
-344 LLNVDIAVFWA
+344 LKVHTAYFWA
-355 NVAGLIAGV
+355 STAGLIAGII
-364 VIGMTTDYYT
+364 IGMTTDYYT
-374 SIDQVAVKNT
+374 SIDQKAVKNT

-391 TAINILTGFSYGL
+391 VAINILTGFSYGL
-404 MSVVPPIIG
+404 LSIVPPIIG
-413 IALATLIAYF
+413 ICAAMIAAYF
-423 VCQAN
+423 IADAQ
-428 GISGLYGVSIAAVG
+428 GMSGLYGIAISAVG
-442 MLSITGMIVSSD
+442 MLSITGMIVSAD

-465 IAEMAGMDPDVIHV
+465 IAEMSDMGEEVIHV

-504 TVLALFAAY
+504 TVLGLFAAY
-513 METVGASST
+513 SETVD
-522 VQELLGK
+522 LLHL
-529 GIDVTTLELLD
+529 DLLS
-540 PLVIAGV
+540 PIVIVGV
-547 FLGSMMP
+547 FLGAMMP

-559 MLILSVGK
+559 MLILSVGR

-574 EVRRQV
+574 EIRRQV

-586 LEGTADPDYA
+586 LAGTQDPDYA
-596 SCVRIASQGALWEL
+596 SCVRIASKGALWEL
-610 VAPGLLGFLAPLI
+610 VAPGILAFAAPLA
-623 VGFLL
+623 VGFIL

-646 FALLMANSGGLWD
+646 FALLMANAGGLWD

-670 GGPGSDEHKAA
+670 GGPGSEEHKAA

-711 VFAPV
+711 VFAPLFV
-716 IAKYS
+716 KYS
-721 LPIVFRWY
+721 LPTM
-729 ELPWFH
+729 LGWF

>member
-1 MCALGSVS
+1 
-9 GVNLLTVET
+9 
-18 VIQPTVRTHNTITI
+18 
-32 TREEYTSTMDWVLA
+32 MDWVIL
-46 APIAAVVSILFGG
+46 APIAAVVSILFGAY
-59 FLFYRVYQ
+59 LFYRVYQ
-67 SPTGTEAA
+67 APVGTKEAA
-75 VRVQRAIAEGANA
+75 RVQQAIAQGANA
-88 YLQILYTALV
+88 YLRTLYLALV
-98 VVSAILALV
+98 VVAAVLALV
-107 LVFLFGWET
+107 LVFLFDIWT
-116 ALAYV
+116 ALAYI
-121 LGALCS
+121 LGAVSS

-135 QVALLAN
+135 QVALMAN
-142 AKSAT
+142 AKTAT
-147 AAQGGLTKAFPVAFN
+147 AAKDGLTKAFPLAFS

-170 VVGLAALGM
+170 VVGLAVLGM
-179 SVIYLIFRDPEI
+179 SILYLIFRDPEI
-191 VLGFS
+191 ILGFS
-196 FGASSLALLAK
+196 FGASATALLAK

-234 DPRNPAVI
+234 DPRNPGVI

-248 NVGDVAGMGGDI
+248 NVGDVAGMGADI

-272 ILGSALHN
+272 ILGAALHARN
-280 ADASIYSIGYVTLP
+280 PGLYSINYVTLP
-294 IVFAAAGIFASIV
+294 IVFAAGGILASIV
-307 GMFFVRTSEGQ
+307 GMFFVRTSEGE

-330 TCAVFAVLSLGVVL
+330 TTVVFAILSLGIVFL
-344 LLNVDIAVFWA
+344 LDVSMAVFWA
-355 NVAGLIAGV
+355 NIAGLIAGI

-374 SIDQVAVKNT
+374 SIDQQAVKNT

-404 MSVVPPIIG
+404 LSIVPPIFG
-413 IALATLIAYF
+413 ITAATMVAFF
-423 VCQAN
+423 VSQ
-428 GISGLYGVSIAAVG
+428 GMGVSGLYGISIAAVG

-465 IAEMAGMDPDVIHV
+465 VAEMSGMDLEVISV

-513 METVGASST
+513 AETVKFESLD
-522 VQELLGK
+522 LLHP
-529 GIDVTTLELLD
+529 V
-540 PLVIAGV
+540 VIVGV
-547 FLGSMMP
+547 FLGAMMP

-559 MLILSVGK
+559 MLILSVGR

-574 EVRRQV
+574 EIRRQV

-586 LEGTADPDYA
+586 LAGTADPDYA

-610 VAPGLLGFLAPLI
+610 IGPGLLAFLAPLG
-623 VGFLL
+623 VGFIL
-628 GPAALGGFLGGS
+628 GPEALAGFLGGS
-640 IFVGLI
+640 IFVGVI
-646 FALLMANSGGLWD
+646 FALFMANSGGLWD
-659 NAKKYIEDGAL
+659 NAKKYIEDGNL
-670 GGPGSDEHKAA
+670 GGPGSEEHKAA
-681 VVGDTVGDPFKD
+681 IVGDTVGDPFKD

-706 SLVAT
+706 SLIAT

-716 IAKYS
+716 ISRYA
-721 LPIVFRWY
+721 LPVVFG
-729 ELPWFH
+729 WFS

>member
-1 MCALGSVS
+1 MSW
-9 GVNLLTVET
+9 
-18 VIQPTVRTHNTITI
+18 VI
-32 TREEYTSTMDWVLA
+32 L
-46 APIAAVVSILFGG
+46 APITAVISILFGAY
-59 FLFYRVYQ
+59 LFYQVKKV
-67 SPTGTEAA
+67 PTGTEK
-75 VRVQRAIAEGANA
+75 AIKVSKAITEGANA
-88 YLQILYTALV
+88 YLRTLYLALV
-98 VVSAILALV
+98 VVAIILAIII
-107 LVFLFGWET
+107 VFAFMSEGLFH
-116 ALAYV
+116 ALGMAGAYV
-121 LGALCS
+121 LGAFCS
-127 ALAGYFGM
+127 AVAGYFGM
-135 QVALLAN
+135 QVALMAN
-142 AKSAT
+142 AKVAT
-147 AAQGGLTKAFPVAFN
+147 AAEHGLTKAFPVAFN

-170 VVGLAALGM
+170 VVGLAVLGM
-179 SVIYLIFRDPEI
+179 SILYLVSQDPQI

-228 LTLPED
+228 LSLPED

-272 ILGSALHN
+272 ILGTSLY
-280 ADASIYSIGYVTLP
+280 ADQIEYVILP
-294 IVFAAAGIFASIV
+294 LIFAAAGILASII
-307 GMFFVRTSEGQ
+307 GMFFVRSSEGT

-330 TCAVFAVLSLGVVL
+330 TCVIFIVLSLGVVWML
-344 LLNVDIAVFWA
+344 GVSMAVFWA
-355 NVAGLIAGV
+355 NLAGLVAGV

-374 SIDQVAVKNT
+374 SIDQKAVRDT

-404 MSVVPPIIG
+404 LSIVPPIIG
-413 IALATLIAYF
+413 ISIAILVAYF
-423 VCQAN
+423 VSDAM
-428 GISGLYGVSIAAVG
+428 GISGLYGISIAAVG

-465 IAEMAGMDPDVIHV
+465 VAEMSGMSEEVIRV

-513 METVGASST
+513 AETVDLAMLDMLNP
-522 VQELLGK
+522 VVIV
-529 GIDVTTLELLD
+529 GI
-540 PLVIAGV
+540 
-547 FLGSMMP
+547 FLGGMMP

-559 MLILSVGK
+559 MTILSVGR

-574 EVRRQV
+574 EIRRQV

-586 LEGTADPDYA
+586 LAGTEDPDYA
-596 SCVRIASQGALWEL
+596 SCVAIASRGALWEL
-610 VAPGLLGFLAPLI
+610 LGPGLLAFLAPLL
-623 VGFLL
+623 VGFVL
-628 GPAALGGFLGGS
+628 GTQALAGFLGGS

-646 FALLMANSGGLWD
+646 FALFMANSGGLWD

-670 GGPGSDEHKAA
+670 GGPGSEEHKAA

-706 SLVAT
+706 SLIAT
-711 VFAPV
+711 VFGPI
-716 IAKYS
+716 IANYS
-721 LPIVFRWY
+721 LPRW
-729 ELPWFH
+729 LGWF

>member
-1 MCALGSVS
+1 
-9 GVNLLTVET
+9 
-18 VIQPTVRTHNTITI
+18 
-32 TREEYTSTMDWVLA
+32 MDWVIL
-46 APIAAVVSILFGG
+46 APIGAVISILFGG
-59 FLFYRVYQ
+59 YLFYTVNQ
-67 SPTGTEAA
+67 SPTGSEQAA
-75 VRVQRAIAEGANA
+75 KVQRAISEGANA
-88 YLQILYTALV
+88 YLKTLYLALV
-98 VVSAILALV
+98 VVAAVLSVV
-107 LVFLFGWET
+107 LVFLFGIWM
-116 ALAYV
+116 ALAFV
-121 LGALCS
+121 FGALCS

-142 AKSAT
+142 AKTAT
-147 AAQGGLTKAFPVAFN
+147 AAADGLAKAFPVAFN

-170 VVGLAALGM
+170 VVGLAVLGM
-179 SVIYLIFRDPEI
+179 SVLYLIFRDPQI

-248 NVGDVAGMGGDI
+248 NVGDVAGMGADI
-260 FDSYVASVVAVM
+260 FDSYVASAVAVM
-272 ILGSALHN
+272 ILGAALHN
-280 ADASIYSIGYVTLP
+280 SSPGTYGIGYVTLP
-294 IVFAAAGIFASIV
+294 IVFAAAGILASII

-330 TCAVFAVLSLGVVL
+330 TCVVFAILSLGVVFL
-344 LLNVDIAVFWA
+344 LDVNMAVFWA
-355 NVAGLIAGV
+355 NIAGLTAGV

-374 SIDQVAVKNT
+374 SIDQQAVKNT
-384 AEASQTG
+384 AEASRTG

-404 MSVVPPIIG
+404 LSIVPPIIG
-413 IALATLIAYF
+413 IAVATLIAYF
-423 VCQAN
+423 VSVGM
-428 GISGLYGVSIAAVG
+428 GISGLYGISISAVG

-465 IAEMAGMDPDVIHV
+465 VAEMSGMDPDVIQV

-513 METVGASST
+513 METVAAT
-522 VQELLGK
+522 DTAAQLLAK
-529 GIDVTTLELLD
+529 GIDLTKLELLN
-540 PLVIAGV
+540 PVVIVGV
-547 FLGSMMP
+547 LLGAMMP

-574 EVRRQV
+574 EIRRQV

-596 SCVRIASQGALWEL
+596 SCVRIASRGALWEL
-610 VAPGLLGFLAPLI
+610 VAPGLLAFLAPLI

-628 GPAALGGFLGGS
+628 GPAGLGGFLGGS

-646 FALLMANSGGLWD
+646 FALFMANSGGLWD

-670 GGPGSDEHKAA
+670 GGTGSEEHKAA

-711 VFAPV
+711 VFAPIV
-716 IAKYS
+716 TRYA

-729 ELPWFH
+729 ESVPWFG

>member
-1 MCALGSVS
+1 
-9 GVNLLTVET
+9 
-18 VIQPTVRTHNTITI
+18 
-32 TREEYTSTMDWVLA
+32 MDWVFL

-59 FLFYRVYQ
+59 YLFYRVYQ
-67 SPTGTEAA
+67 APTGTEKA
-75 VRVQRAIAEGANA
+75 VRVSRAIAEGANA
-88 YLQILYTALV
+88 YLKILYTALV
-98 VVSAILALV
+98 VVALV
-107 LVFLFGWET
+107 FSIVLLFLFNIWT
-116 ALAYV
+116 AVAAYV
-121 LGALCS
+121 FGAACS
-127 ALAGYFGM
+127 ALAGFFGM
-135 QVALLAN
+135 QVALMAN

-147 AAQGGLTKAFPVAFN
+147 AAKDGLSAAFSVAFN

-170 VVGLAALGM
+170 VVGLAVLGM
-179 SVIYLIFRDPEI
+179 SVIYMIFRDPEI

-272 ILGSALHN
+272 ILG
-280 ADASIYSIGYVTLP
+280 ASLMAKNPQYGIGYVTLP
-294 IVFAAAGIFASIV
+294 IVFAAAGVLASIV
-307 GMFFVRTSEGQ
+307 GMSFVRTGEGQ

-325 MGTYA
+325 RGTYA
-330 TCAVFAVLSLGVVL
+330 TCAVFAVLSLGVVRL
-344 LLNVDIAVFWA
+344 LGVNMAAFWA
-355 NVAGLIAGV
+355 NLAGLIAGI

-374 SIDQVAVKNT
+374 SIDQQAVKKT

-404 MSVVPPIIG
+404 LSIVPPIIG
-413 IALATLIAYF
+413 IAAATMIAYF
-423 VCQAN
+423 VSE
-428 GISGLYGVSIAAVG
+428 GMGMSGLYGISISAVG

-465 IAEMAGMDPDVIHV
+465 VAEMSGMDPEVIHV

-513 METVGASST
+513 VETVGVTALD
-522 VQELLGK
+522 LLNP
-529 GIDVTTLELLD
+529 V
-540 PLVIAGV
+540 VIVGV
-547 FLGSMMP
+547 FLGAMMP

-559 MLILSVGK
+559 MTILSVGK

-574 EVRRQV
+574 EIRRQV

-610 VAPGLLGFLAPLI
+610 IGPGLLAFLSPLA
-623 VGFLL
+623 VGFIL
-628 GPAALGGFLGGS
+628 GPQALGGFLGGS

-646 FALLMANSGGLWD
+646 FALFMSNSGGLWD

-670 GGPGSDEHKAA
+670 GGPGSEEHKAA
-681 VVGDTVGDPFKD
+681 VVGP
-693 TAGPSI
+693 ARRSI
-699 NTLITVM
+699 
-706 SLVAT
+706 
-711 VFAPV
+711 P
-716 IAKYS
+716 
-721 LPIVFRWY
+721 
-729 ELPWFH
+729 

>member
-1 MCALGSVS
+1 
-9 GVNLLTVET
+9 
-18 VIQPTVRTHNTITI
+18 
-32 TREEYTSTMDWVLA
+32 MDWVFL
-46 APIAAVVSILFGG
+46 APIAAVLSIIFGG
-59 FLFYRVYQ
+59 VLFYRVQ
-67 SPTGTEAA
+67 RAPTGSEQAA
-75 VRVQRAIAEGANA
+75 KVSRAISEGANA
-88 YLQILYTALV
+88 YLKTLYTALIV
-98 VVSAILALV
+98 VAAVLSIVLIL
-107 LVFLFGWET
+107 LFGIWT
-116 ALAYV
+116 AVAYV
-121 LGALCS
+121 FGALCS
-127 ALAGYFGM
+127 ALAGFFGM
-135 QVALLAN
+135 QVALMAN
-142 AKSAT
+142 AKTAT
-147 AAQGGLTKAFPVAFN
+147 GAQKGLTTAFPIAFN
-162 AGGVMGMA
+162 AGSVMGMA
-170 VVGLAALGM
+170 VVGMAALGM
-179 SVIYLIFRDPEI
+179 SVIYMIFRDPEI

-260 FDSYVASVVAVM
+260 FDSYVASIVAVM
-272 ILGSALHN
+272 ILGAALHN
-280 ADASIYSIGYVTLP
+280 QNPTQYSIAYVTLP
-294 IVFAAAGIFASIV
+294 IIFAAAGIVASIV

-330 TCAVFAVLSLGVVL
+330 TCAVFMVLSLGIVL
-344 LLNVDIAVFWA
+344 MLGVNMAVFWA
-355 NVAGLIAGV
+355 NIAGLIAGI

-391 TAINILTGFSYGL
+391 AAINILTGFSYGL
-404 MSVVPPIIG
+404 LSIVPPIIG
-413 IALATLIAYF
+413 IAAATLIAYF
-423 VCQAN
+423 VAEGM
-428 GISGLYGVSIAAVG
+428 GISGLYGISVSAVG

-465 IAEMAGMDPDVIHV
+465 VAEMSGMDPEVIHV

-513 METVGASST
+513 AETVGLSSLD
-522 VQELLGK
+522 LLHPIVIV
-529 GIDVTTLELLD
+529 GI
-540 PLVIAGV
+540 
-547 FLGSMMP
+547 FLGGMMP

-559 MLILSVGK
+559 MVILSVGR

-574 EVRRQV
+574 EIRRQV

-586 LEGTADPDYA
+586 LAGTADPDYA
-596 SCVRIASQGALWEL
+596 SCVRIAAQGALWEL
-610 VAPGLLGFLAPLI
+610 VGPGLLAFLSPLV

-628 GPAALGGFLGGS
+628 GPQALGGFLGGS
-640 IFVGLI
+640 IFVGLV
-646 FALLMANSGGLWD
+646 FALFMANSGGLWD

-670 GGPGSDEHKAA
+670 GGPGSEEHKAA
-681 VVGDTVGDPFKD
+681 IIGDTVGDPFKD

-706 SLVAT
+706 SLIAT

-716 IAKYS
+716 IANYA
-721 LPIVFRWY
+721 LPVVFG
-729 ELPWFH
+729 WF

>member
-1 MCALGSVS
+1 
-9 GVNLLTVET
+9 
-18 VIQPTVRTHNTITI
+18 
-32 TREEYTSTMDWVLA
+32 MDWVIL
-46 APIAAVVSILFGG
+46 APIAAVLSILFGG
-59 FLFYRVYQ
+59 YLFYKVYQ

-75 VRVQRAIAEGANA
+75 AKVQRAIAEGANA
-88 YLQILYTALV
+88 YLKTLYIALV
-98 VVSAILALV
+98 VVAAV
-107 LVFLFGWET
+107 LSIVLLFLFGPWT
-116 ALAYV
+116 ALAFV
-121 LGALCS
+121 FGAFCS
-127 ALAGYFGM
+127 AVAGYFGM
-135 QVALLAN
+135 QVALMAN

-147 AAQGGLTKAFPVAFN
+147 AAKEGLTKAFPVAFN

-170 VVGLAALGM
+170 VVGLAVLGM
-179 SVIYLIFRDPEI
+179 SVLYLIFRDPEI

-196 FGASSLALLAK
+196 FGASAFALLAK

-272 ILGSALHN
+272 ILGAALHHN
-280 ADASIYSIGYVTLP
+280 EPETYSIAYVTLP
-294 IVFAAAGIFASIV
+294 IIFAAGGILASII
-307 GMFFVRTSEGQ
+307 GMFFVRSSEGQ

-330 TCAVFAVLSLGVVL
+330 TTIVFAVLSLGIVL
-344 LLNVDIAVFWA
+344 MLGLNMAIFWA
-355 NVAGLIAGV
+355 NVAGLIAGI

-374 SIDQVAVKNT
+374 SIDQQAVAKT

-404 MSVVPPIIG
+404 MSIVPPIIG
-413 IALATLIAYF
+413 IAAATMISFF
-423 VCQAN
+423 VAQGM
-428 GISGLYGVSIAAVG
+428 GISGLYGISIAAVG

-465 IAEMAGMDPDVIHV
+465 VAEMAGMEPEVIHV

-513 METVGASST
+513 AETVN
-522 VQELLGK
+522 
-529 GIDVTTLELLD
+529 LD
-540 PLVIAGV
+540 SLDMLNPVVIVGV
-547 FLGSMMP
+547 FLGAMMP

-559 MLILSVGK
+559 MLILSVGR

-574 EVRRQV
+574 EIRRQV

-596 SCVRIASQGALWEL
+596 SCVAIASQGALWEL
-610 VAPGLLGFLAPLI
+610 VAPGILAFAAPLA
-623 VGFLL
+623 VGFIL
-628 GPAALGGFLGGS
+628 GPTALAGFLGGS
-640 IFVGLI
+640 IFVGVI
-646 FALLMANSGGLWD
+646 FALFMANSGGLWD
-659 NAKKYIEDGAL
+659 NAKKFIEDGAL
-670 GGPGSDEHKAA
+670 GGPGSEEHKAA

-706 SLVAT
+706 SLIAT
-711 VFAPV
+711 VFGPLVAQYALPV
-716 IAKYS
+716 
-721 LPIVFRWY
+721 VFNW
-729 ELPWFH
+729 PF

>member
-1 MCALGSVS
+1 
-9 GVNLLTVET
+9 
-18 VIQPTVRTHNTITI
+18 
-32 TREEYTSTMDWVLA
+32 MDWVIL

-59 FLFYRVYQ
+59 YLFYRVYQ
-67 SPTGTEAA
+67 APVGTEAA
-75 VRVQRAIAEGANA
+75 AKVQRAISEGANA
-88 YLQILYTALV
+88 YLRTLYLALV
-98 VVSAILALV
+98 VVAAILAIV
-107 LVFLFGWET
+107 LVFLFDIWT

-121 LGALCS
+121 FGALCS

-135 QVALLAN
+135 QVALMAN

-147 AAQGGLTKAFPVAFN
+147 AAKGGLAKAFPLAFS

-179 SVIYLIFRDPEI
+179 SVLYLIFEDPQI
-191 VLGFS
+191 ILGFS

-272 ILGSALHN
+272 ILGEALHLGN
-280 ADASIYSIGYVTLP
+280 AELYPIGYVTLP
-294 IVFAAAGIFASIV
+294 ILFAAGGILASII
-307 GMFFVRTSEGQ
+307 GMFFVRTSEGE

-330 TCAVFAVLSLGVVL
+330 TTIVFAILSLGIVFLLDLSMAVV
-344 LLNVDIAVFWA
+344 WA
-355 NVAGLIAGV
+355 NVAGLIAGI

-374 SIDQVAVKNT
+374 SIDGQAVKNT

-404 MSVVPPIIG
+404 LSIVPPIIG
-413 IALATLIAYF
+413 ITGATIVAFF
-423 VCQAN
+423 VAQGM
-428 GISGLYGVSIAAVG
+428 GISGLYGISIAAVG
-442 MLSITGMIVSSD
+442 MLSVTGMIVSSD

-465 IAEMAGMDPDVIHV
+465 IAEMSGMDPEVISV

-513 METVGASST
+513 AETVDLTSLD
-522 VQELLGK
+522 LLNP
-529 GIDVTTLELLD
+529 I
-540 PLVIAGV
+540 VIVGM
-547 FLGSMMP
+547 FLGAMMP

-559 MLILSVGK
+559 MLILSVGR

-574 EVRRQV
+574 EIRRQV

-610 VAPGLLGFLAPLI
+610 IGPGLLAFLSPLA
-623 VGFLL
+623 VGFIL
-628 GPAALGGFLGGS
+628 GPRALGGFLGGS
-640 IFVGLI
+640 IFVGVI
-646 FALLMANSGGLWD
+646 FALFMANSGGLWD

-670 GGPGSDEHKAA
+670 GGPGSEEHKAA

-706 SLVAT
+706 SLIAT

-716 IAKYS
+716 ISRYA
-721 LPIVFRWY
+721 LPVVFG
-729 ELPWFH
+729 WFS